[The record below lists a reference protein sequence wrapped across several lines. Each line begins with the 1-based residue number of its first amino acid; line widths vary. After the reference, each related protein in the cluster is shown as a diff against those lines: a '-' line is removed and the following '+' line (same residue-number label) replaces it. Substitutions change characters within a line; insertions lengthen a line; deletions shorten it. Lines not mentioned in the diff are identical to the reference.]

1 MKEATKYCVCGH
13 SLFYHT
19 QFGGPCT
26 YMLINKYCEC
36 EAYFDK
42 TVACS
47 EGNRINNIEYCPYC
61 KSREFLKILGAYGWC
76 RVCIYEN
83 LKIATCLPP
92 DRLELAIKALND
104 FPELPQFFKSKNIG
118 ENKIDL
124 EIDFGV
130 LRGKIRNMATI
141 KDIL

>member
-1 MKEATKYCVCGH
+1 MSSG
-13 SLFYHT
+13 
-19 QFGGPCT
+19 QN
-26 YMLINKYCEC
+26 MINIVE
-36 EAYFDK
+36 
-42 TVACS
+42 
-47 EGNRINNIEYCPYC
+47 CPYC
-61 KSREFLKILGAYGWC
+61 KSKEYLKILGAYGWC

-83 LKIATCLPP
+83 LKMAATCLPP

-104 FPELPQFFKSKNIG
+104 FPELPQVFKSKNIG

>member
-1 MKEATKYCVCGH
+1 MGKA
-13 SLFYHT
+13 
-19 QFGGPCT
+19 
-26 YMLINKYCEC
+26 
-36 EAYFDK
+36 
-42 TVACS
+42 
-47 EGNRINNIEYCPYC
+47 R
-61 KSREFLKILGAYGWC
+61 
-76 RVCIYEN
+76 
-83 LKIATCLPP
+83 LPL

-104 FPELPQFFKSKNIG
+104 FPELPQIFKSKNMG